1 MVVYLLDGVLYQF
14 VRLEVDSIVGP
25 GVYLLPKILELL
37 LVKLVLVKLVLVKV
51 CLAYLTTI

>member
-14 VRLEVDSIVGP
+14 VRLEVDSIVGL

-37 LVKLVLVKLVLVKV
+37 LVKLVLVKV